1 MDDKQSQISDQNTQ
15 GAVAPTPPSAVGT
28 PHKEH
33 APVVAN
39 ENLPAEEF
47 VKPVDQEPTLPEEV
61 KEAGVEA
68 KHEAP
73 KLTNGHK
80 QAGIFH
86 APEIMT
92 VQQFTPTVKY
102 ILTSDEEKSALRR
115 SPLFSIR
122 WLAALHQ
129 KVREQLAFFGKS

>member
-1 MDDKQSQISDQNTQ
+1 MYMDDQQQAQ
-15 GAVAPTPPSAVGT
+15 QPQPAPQAPVSAPS
-28 PHKEH
+28 KEH
-33 APVVAN
+33 APLVAN
-39 ENLPAEEF
+39 EALPAEEF
-47 VKPVDQEPTLPEEV
+47 VKPVDREPTLPQEV

-73 KLTNGHK
+73 KLTTAHK

-115 SPLFSIR
+115 SPRFSIR

-129 KVREQLAFFGKS
+129 KVREQLALWT

>member
-1 MDDKQSQISDQNTQ
+1 MDNQQQAQNTPPQ
-15 GAVAPTPPSAVGT
+15 APVSAPS
-28 PHKEH
+28 KEH

-39 ENLPAEEF
+39 EALPTEEF
-47 VKPVDQEPTLPEEV
+47 VTPVDQEPKLPQEV

-73 KLTNGHK
+73 KLTDNHK
-80 QAGIFH
+80 QVGVFH
-86 APEIMT
+86 APESTT

-115 SPLFSIR
+115 SPFFSIR
-122 WLAALHQ
+122 WLAALHK
-129 KVREQLAFFGKS
+129 KVREQLALWT